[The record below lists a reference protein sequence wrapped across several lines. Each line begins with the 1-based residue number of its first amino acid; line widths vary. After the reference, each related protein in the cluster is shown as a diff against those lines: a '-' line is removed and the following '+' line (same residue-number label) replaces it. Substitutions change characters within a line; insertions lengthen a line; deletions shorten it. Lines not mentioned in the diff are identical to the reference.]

1 MKCKCSITHTFKLH
15 LGLELC
21 ISKSVGALEWQLPL
35 HLVRLSSTTLHLFA
49 HFLISQRLDGIRQCQ
64 DDDVKETTSIFY
76 IVDKLYSLCA
86 WYDNNSWELTFTC
99 TAKSLSWSLDRKSKN
114 YVSKRNRGRNIYPG
128 HASGVGWQN
137 HLILIQ
143 SQVCQNMLYN
153 EYFIMH
159 KWGN

>member
-64 DDDVKETTSIFY
+64 DDDVKETTSIFS

-86 WYDNNSWELTFTC
+86 
-99 TAKSLSWSLDRKSKN
+99 
-114 YVSKRNRGRNIYPG
+114 
-128 HASGVGWQN
+128 
-137 HLILIQ
+137 
-143 SQVCQNMLYN
+143 
-153 EYFIMH
+153 
-159 KWGN
+159 